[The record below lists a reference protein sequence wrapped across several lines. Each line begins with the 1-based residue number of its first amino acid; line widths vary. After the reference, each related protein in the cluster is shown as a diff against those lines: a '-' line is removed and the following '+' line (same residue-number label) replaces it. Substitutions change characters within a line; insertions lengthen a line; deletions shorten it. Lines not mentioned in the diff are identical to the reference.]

1 MLRPIIA
8 ALCNQSE
15 SEGGAFSSRQ
25 VLNQAYVDALM
36 AAGATPLPVPCL
48 DDDERIIALLERAD
62 GLLVTGGS
70 DFDPRAFGEQP
81 HPRLGSVSPQRD
93 HLDRVT
99 IRHALDRPDLPV
111 LGICRG
117 IQSLNV
123 VAGGTLIQDVA
134 SQVEGAVKHAQ
145 SAPGWYGTHDIEVS
159 EGSLLREILG
169 ADRVSV
175 NSFHHQAVREAAPGF
190 QVSARTDD
198 GVIEAIERVDGVFCV
213 GVQFHPE
220 LMADRDPHIA
230 GLFRAFVAA
239 CPG

>member
-1 MLRPIIA
+1 VSAPIIA
-8 ALCNQSE
+8 ALCNQTE
-15 SEGGAFSSRQ
+15 SEGGAFSPRQ
-25 VLNQAYVDALM
+25 VLNQAYVDALV

-81 HPRLGSVSPQRD
+81 HLKLGSVSPQRD
-93 HLDRVT
+93 HLDRVA
-99 IRHALDRPDLPV
+99 IRYALDRPELPV

-134 SQVEGAVKHAQ
+134 SQVPGALKHAQ

-190 QVSARTDD
+190 EVSARTDD
-198 GVIEAIERVDGVFCV
+198 GVIEAIERREGVFCM

-220 LMADRDPHIA
+220 LMAGRDARTA

-239 CPG
+239 CPE